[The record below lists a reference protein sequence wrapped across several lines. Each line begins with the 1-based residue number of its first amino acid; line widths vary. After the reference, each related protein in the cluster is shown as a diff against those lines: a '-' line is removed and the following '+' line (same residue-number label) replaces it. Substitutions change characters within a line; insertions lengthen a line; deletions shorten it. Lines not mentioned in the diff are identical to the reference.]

1 MDGIDLLS
9 KKRFIYTF
17 FCTAN
22 WSWLRFIDISNKII
36 PSQINGFSATTT
48 KKTLLNKILTVIG
61 TVWNYFTQMLLLLT
75 NNFSI
80 FSLSMNRKMKK
91 KKNEEK
97 SWNNKRFMNK
107 QTNATEHEEK
117 KRLLKTTKW
126 KQMEKK
132 VLLLPLNFMSLHL
145 QSWQSIV
152 LHMPQNAIQFY
163 CTQINQMDTKETP
176 ISYKNSISRQI
187 SVKRTAFFSCRWW
200 FNTCFLYI
208 LFLHMQRT
216 RLFENRP
223 NWKCSTYSTDADE
236 MKHTQ
241 FVIVFHR
248 S

>member
-1 MDGIDLLS
+1 M
-9 KKRFIYTF
+9 
-17 FCTAN
+17 
-22 WSWLRFIDISNKII
+22 
-36 PSQINGFSATTT
+36 
-48 KKTLLNKILTVIG
+48 
-61 TVWNYFTQMLLLLT
+61 
-75 NNFSI
+75 
-80 FSLSMNRKMKK
+80 K

-126 KQMEKK
+126 KQMEKN

-152 LHMPQNAIQFY
+152 LHMPQNAIHFY

-187 SVKRTAFFSCRWW
+187 SVERTAFFSYWW
-200 FNTCFLYI
+200 RFNTCFLYSI
-208 LFLHMQRT
+208 PSYATHTSVWEPSELKMLNLFDRC
-216 RLFENRP
+216 RR
-223 NWKCSTYSTDADE
+223 DE
-236 MKHTQ
+236 AHTV
-241 FVIVFHR
+241 VIVFHR